1 MRRDHAP
8 LRVLIVEDDIPTG
21 RFLAS
26 LVTGADYPEPV
37 LVETGSA
44 ALLAAGQ
51 ADLILLDQALP
62 DTTGLELLP
71 AFRALPDPPG
81 VILVT
86 ANPDAS
92 LAAQAL
98 RAGVD
103 DYLVKD
109 DALPRLLPEV
119 MERVRRLRAL
129 RAALAAA
136 ERDLVHAERRAAIG
150 QLNVTL
156 HHTINNPLM
165 AAFAELEL
173 VRRSAGLT
181 PEQAHGLEA
190 AHTALTRVRDILQRV
205 GTLRHDHTTEYLEGI
220 EMIDL
225 SRRTRQTPVL
235 QGEAL
240 LLIGDEAV
248 ARVVAMLLKH
258 AGFAPNRVGDVRELM
273 ARSQQLGASLV
284 VVEGGYGI
292 GTDPL
297 AGFRPAAD
305 RGYTLV
311 ALSTD
316 DGAPARALGAD
327 LVVPLPFD
335 PGTFTG
341 DILAARRP

>member
-1 MRRDHAP
+1 MRRELAKI
-8 LRVLIVEDDIPTG
+8 RVLIVEDDVATG
-21 RFLAS
+21 RLLAGM
-26 LVTGADYPEPV
+26 VEEAGYPPPV
-37 LVETGSA
+37 VVETGSA
-44 ALLAAGQ
+44 ALLAAGN

-62 DTTGLELLP
+62 DTTGLELLT
-71 AFRALPDPPG
+71 AFRALPDPPS

-109 DALPRLLPEV
+109 DALARLLPEV

-129 RAALAAA
+129 SAALAAA

-173 VRRSAGLT
+173 VLGAGGLT
-181 PEQAHGLEA
+181 PEQQRGLEA
-190 AHTALTRVRDILQRV
+190 VRAALLRVRDILTRV
-205 GTLRHDHTTEYLEGI
+205 GTLRHDHTTEYLEGV

-225 SRRTRQTPVL
+225 SRRTRQTPVM
-235 QGEAL
+235 QGEAV
-240 LLIGDEAV
+240 LLIADEDL

-258 AGFAPNRVGDVRELM
+258 AGFAPNRVADPRELH
-273 ARSQQLGASLV
+273 ARAGLVGVSLV
-284 VVEGGYGI
+284 VVQGGYGI

-305 RGYTLV
+305 RHYTLV

-327 LVVPLPFD
+327 HVVPLPFD
-335 PGTFTG
+335 PGTFAG
-341 DILAARRP
+341 EILAARRD